1 MVSLLSTLILIF
13 CRTQLQNNYSMGVS
27 SDSSSWLS
35 HKQQDLVDQL
45 QLLQYF
51 FCVGMYPE
59 LSAVLLWCHWFYY
72 RQRATQSW
80 GVKRASMDHFRE
92 VSL

>member
-45 QLLQYF
+45 QLLQ
-51 FCVGMYPE
+51 
-59 LSAVLLWCHWFYY
+59 
-72 RQRATQSW
+72 
-80 GVKRASMDHFRE
+80 
-92 VSL
+92 